1 MGSCAAVLAPPHVFV
16 LELRRP
22 THCTPVQGGR
32 PNIVTKVG
40 TPTYN
45 PAFANMFLLALS
57 YYKLFLCAA
66 RMRAEKYLCAQYQ
79 KLT

>member
-1 MGSCAAVLAPPHVFV
+1 
-16 LELRRP
+16 
-22 THCTPVQGGR
+22 VQGGR

-57 YYKLFLCAA
+57 YYKLFLSSA
-66 RMRAEKYLCAQYQ
+66 RMRTEKYLFGFRW
-79 KLT
+79 LT